1 MNPAASP
8 VYFGPRERPLFGWLH
23 HAVSGGARRGLVVC
37 KPFGYEAIC
46 SHRSLRTLCDRAAAA
61 GVPTLRF
68 DYDGSGDSA
77 GEDRDP
83 ERMRAWIDSVKSAI
97 DELKRATSVSSV
109 YVLGVRLG
117 AALAALAVKDR
128 ADVAGY
134 IAIAPVVSGKH
145 YLRELRALQMALSL
159 HEPPA
164 AWSAPE
170 GEREAAG
177 FVLTSETQAALS
189 ELDLAKSA
197 VVPSGRILLLDRE
210 ELPSAEG
217 WAAALDVAGANP
229 SYRRIAGF
237 TELVLD
243 AHRARAP
250 ESIVQPCMEFITS
263 GAAESIPVL
272 TNAEPG
278 GTAHSSSVEFVSGEK
293 LVRETA
299 TFVAGAPSL
308 FGITSEPVS
317 AARSGTAI
325 MLLNSGAIHHIGPNR
340 LYVWLARRWAN
351 EGHVVAR
358 VDLSGLGDSAP
369 RPGEPDNV
377 VYGPRAVEDV
387 SAAVTFL
394 RAQREITKVLVV
406 GLCSGGYHAF
416 KAAVAGCPV
425 DGVVA
430 INPLTFFWKD
440 GMSLDAPQQ
449 HDTVQ
454 DAQRYARMVQ
464 RWDAW
469 KRVLTGRVDLRHAAS
484 VVLKQAGIFAESY
497 AREVGRVV
505 GRPLPDDLAVEL
517 DTVAK
522 RGVDLQF
529 VFASRDPGVE
539 LLRSQ
544 GGRAVRRLESSGKL
558 GRHYVQG
565 ANHTFTATWMQEQ
578 FIAKLLAI
586 VAELRG
592 S

>member
-1 MNPAASP
+1 LS
-8 VYFGPRERPLFGWLH
+8 E
-23 HAVSGGARRGLVVC
+23 
-37 KPFGYEAIC
+37 
-46 SHRSLRTLCDRAAAA
+46 RAAAA

-77 GEDRDP
+77 GDDRDP
-83 ERMRAWIDSVKSAI
+83 ERVRAWIESVQHAV
-97 DELKRATSVSSV
+97 DELKRATGVASV

-128 ADVAGY
+128 GDVAGY
-134 IAIAPVVSGKH
+134 IAVAPVVSGKH
-145 YLRELRALQMALSL
+145 YMRELRALQMALSL

-164 AWSAPE
+164 GWSAPD

-189 ELDLAKSA
+189 ELDLAKSS
-197 VVPSGRILLLDRE
+197 VVPSRRILLLDRE

-229 SYRRIAGF
+229 SYRRVAGF
-237 TELVLD
+237 AELVLD

-250 ESIVQPCMEFITS
+250 ESIVQPCIEFITS
-263 GAAESIPVL
+263 GAAEAIPVL
-272 TNAEPG
+272 ANSELASGAAPSSMEFLLG
-278 GTAHSSSVEFVSGEK
+278 GR

-299 TFVAGAPSL
+299 AFMAGTPSL
-308 FGITSEPVS
+308 FGITSEPAS

-340 LYVWLARRWAN
+340 LYVWLARKWAS
-351 EGHVVAR
+351 EGHLVAR

-387 SAAVTFL
+387 KAAVAFL
-394 RAQREITKVLVV
+394 RAQRDVTKVKVV

-416 KAAVAGCPV
+416 KAAVAGCAV

-430 INPLTFFWKD
+430 INPLTFFWKE

-469 KRVLTGRVDLRHAAS
+469 KRVLSGRVDLRHAAS

-497 AREVGRVV
+497 AREVGRVI

-517 DTVAK
+517 DAVAK

-529 VFASRDPGVE
+529 LFASRDPGVE

-558 GRHYVQG
+558 GRHYVHG
-565 ANHTFTATWMQEQ
+565 ANHTFTATWMQQQ

-586 VAELRG
+586 VTDLRA
-592 S
+592 